1 MSKSIQI
8 AATVVM
14 IAGVFGA
21 GCLEWLVG
29 APCTPET
36 DEGVFN
42 KDLADT
48 TYLVET
54 RSVQCK
60 TSICLTKIKLNEGEI
75 SEEAESDFEKYKNS
89 QTKYSFCSCRCEDK
103 DGNKFDRNND
113 KFDDLCECPPSTN
126 CIKVLGDNIEA
137 APDKIKGSYCIPKC
151 IDEGCQEVRHTRD
164 GNLIRQKCV
173 PSSDSEEPWK
183 WKCQF

>member
-1 MSKSIQI
+1 MSKSIRI
-8 AATVVM
+8 AAAVM
-14 IAGVFGA
+14 ILISVTIV
-21 GCLEWLVG
+21 GCREWLVG

-42 KDLADT
+42 KELADT

-54 RSVQCK
+54 RSVQCE
-60 TSICLTKIKLNEGEI
+60 TSICLTKIKVKPDEIKEDEDNE
-75 SEEAESDFEKYKNS
+75 FKKYEGS

-103 DGNKFDRNND
+103 SGNKFDRNND

-126 CIKVLGDNIEA
+126 CVKVLGDNIEA

-151 IDEGCQEVRHTRD
+151 IDEECLEVRQKANGD
-164 GNLIRQKCV
+164 IIRQKCV
-173 PSSDSEEPWK
+173 PSNDSKEPWK